1 MKMTDKNCKEIKTG
15 DIVKIEGGYFKR
27 DNGLFLVTRSP
38 GDPSWSD
45 NGYCLHKCTK
55 KGEESKAGNSTAF
68 WPLMVTVSGR
78 VKRIEAHQHNKAHA
92 TIEVIGEVKTYKLQV
107 KQDMGWSEHEY
118 ETIATEADYQE
129 MLTWKGTKLTVL
141 A

>member
-1 MKMTDKNCKEIKTG
+1 MKMTDKNGKEIKTG
-15 DIVKIEGGYFKR
+15 SIVKIEGGYFKR

-45 NGYCLHKCTK
+45 NGYCLHKCNK

-78 VKRIEAHQHNKAHA
+78 EKRIEAHEHNEAHA
-92 TIEVIGEVKTYKLQV
+92 TIEVVGETKVYKVHV

-118 ETIATEADYQE
+118 DMIATENEYQE
-129 MLTWKGTKLTVL
+129 MLTWKFTKVKVL